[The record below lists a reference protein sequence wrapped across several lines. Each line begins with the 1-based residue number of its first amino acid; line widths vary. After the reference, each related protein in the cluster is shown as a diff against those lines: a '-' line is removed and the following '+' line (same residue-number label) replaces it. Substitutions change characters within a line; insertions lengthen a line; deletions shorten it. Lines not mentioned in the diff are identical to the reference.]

1 MGSSVLLP
9 EPPPD
14 SIKKPTEASAKIAT
28 MVKQLPSEESLRAMM
43 VSAISGSANQSP
55 SWFRMMSGC
64 VGAEDVAHTSCMPR
78 QPAGGGEPPTSR
90 VTRAAQTNLT

>member
-28 MVKQLPSEESLRAMM
+28 IVKQLPSEESLRAMAE
-43 VSAISGSANQSP
+43 SAISCGS
-55 SWFRMMSGC
+55 
-64 VGAEDVAHTSCMPR
+64 D
-78 QPAGGGEPPTSR
+78 
-90 VTRAAQTNLT
+90 

>member
-14 SIKKPTEASAKIAT
+14 SIKKPTPASAKIAT

-43 VSAISGSANQSP
+43 VSAICGSAINQDV
-55 SWFRMMSGC
+55 FAQAMMSGF
-64 VGAEDVAHTSCMPR
+64 VSPKMWLTHHTCPGSLLR
-78 QPAGGGEPPTSR
+78 WR
-90 VTRAAQTNLT
+90 